1 MKKYSVLWLLSC
13 LTFTGFLGAQ
23 TCEPEYELAPCC
35 EAEPACIPK
44 GKADIGAAYVHID
57 ILFSGHTVHK
67 MDVAAIKGDLNYRVW
82 SGLVVKPTFLFGGGR
97 NDNEVAT
104 GGFGVGFTIPLSEV
118 VSINPVLGGF
128 GCKIPCVNFSITP
141 LVGCNWGY
149 LRSTFKYPHPMT
161 DALGIAPRV
170 RERFRSQSP
179 YVGFE
184 ASWTFRPTW
193 RVVFCYQY
201 AWSRTHT
208 QLRLA
213 GIDPADLPIGLKKED
228 TNSRSRTQGSN
239 ISGMIEHDL
248 NDSWSVN
255 LGAAY
260 NNSLS
265 KEKHG
270 LRGWGVK
277 LGVAYWF

>member
-1 MKKYSVLWLLSC
+1 MKKH
-13 LTFTGFLGAQ
+13 LTFFLLTCFALCGLLHAQ
-23 TCEPEYELAPCC
+23 DCEPIPCC
-35 EAEPACIPK
+35 ETACCTAEPACLPR

-82 SGLVVKPTFLFGGGR
+82 SGFVVKPTFLFGGGR

-104 GGFGVGFTIPLSEV
+104 GGVGLGFAVPVCNTITL
-118 VSINPVLGGF
+118 
-128 GCKIPCVNFSITP
+128 TP

-149 LRSTFKYPHPMT
+149 LRTTFKYPHPIT
-161 DALGIAPRV
+161 EALGIAPRV

-193 RVVFCYQY
+193 RFVFCYQY

-213 GIDPADLPIGLKKED
+213 GVDPADLPVGLKKED
-228 TNSRSRTQGSN
+228 TNSRSHAKGSN

-248 NDSWSVN
+248 NDNWSVN

>member
-1 MKKYSVLWLLSC
+1 MKKYTTLLLLSC
-13 LTFTGFLGAQ
+13 LTLAGFLTAHEE
-23 TCEPEYELAPCC
+23 CNAPTCC
-35 EAEPACIPK
+35 EQEVCIPK
-44 GKADIGAAYVHID
+44 GKADIGVAYVHVD
-57 ILFSGHTVHK
+57 VLFSGHTVHT
-67 MDVAAIKGDLNYRVW
+67 MDVAAVKGDLNYRVW
-82 SGLVVKPTFLFGGGR
+82 SGFVVKPTFLFGGGR

-104 GGFGVGFTIPLSEV
+104 GGFGVGFTIPVSELI
-118 VSINPVLGGF
+118 SLNRYIPF
-128 GCKIPCVNFSITP
+128 RIPCVNLNFTP
-141 LVGCNWGY
+141 LVGINWGY

-161 DALGIAPRV
+161 DALGLAPRV

-184 ASWTFRPTW
+184 LSYTFRPTW
-193 RVVFCYQY
+193 RVVVSYQY

-213 GIDPADLPIGLKKED
+213 GVDPANLPIGLQKSD
-228 TNSRSRTQGSN
+228 TNSRSRSKGSN
-239 ISGMIEHDL
+239 IAGMIEHDL
-248 NDSWSVN
+248 NENWSVN